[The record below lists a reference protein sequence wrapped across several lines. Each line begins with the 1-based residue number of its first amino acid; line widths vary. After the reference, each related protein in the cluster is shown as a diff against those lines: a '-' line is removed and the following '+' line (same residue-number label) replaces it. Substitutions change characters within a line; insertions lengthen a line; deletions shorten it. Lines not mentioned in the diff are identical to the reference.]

1 MYVFWPTVVSILN
14 PFRWWPSGVL
24 GLQPFFKLV
33 TSSFSLLSPECVVP
47 SAVPWMFL
55 DLGGISRAWPQISS
69 GTQKLSLFRFLP
81 ISFFNFPRQFVF
93 WFRTCSSYIER

>member
-33 TSSFSLLSPECVVP
+33 TSRFSLLSPECVVP

-55 DLGGISRAWPQISS
+55 DLGGISRAWPQIPS
-69 GTQKLSLFRFLP
+69 GTQKLSLFQFLP

-93 WFRTCSSYIER
+93 WLRTCSSYIER